1 MNNVFQKWTKL
12 LHFHFWPL
20 DALSFSSTILPQSR
34 KKTIA
39 STKFVVWVQQHKESN
54 KYPIYFDKLFV
65 NMAFNL
71 SFLKLLLKNQWAL
84 GKKIL
89 FGSQFHI
96 KIDKMKLTCEMK
108 NAIDISIEPLN
119 MPMLIHCSND
129 FIGRRYRSR
138 INCVKLKSIR
148 WNKRYR
154 INESECVLFRLF
166 IWNGFLFTANKIRPS
181 NIYLYIKHFV
191 LFISRSQLNT
201 KNISAEI

>member
-1 MNNVFQKWTKL
+1 MGTW
-12 LHFHFWPL
+12 
-20 DALSFSSTILPQSR
+20 
-34 KKTIA
+34 
-39 STKFVVWVQQHKESN
+39 
-54 KYPIYFDKLFV
+54 
-65 NMAFNL
+65 
-71 SFLKLLLKNQWAL
+71 
-84 GKKIL
+84 KKIL
-89 FGSQFHI
+89 FGSKFHI
-96 KIDKMKLTCEMK
+96 KIDKMKLPCEMK

-119 MPMLIHCSND
+119 MPMPMLIHCSND